1 MVCIL
6 FSETT
11 QEAGTISWHDFQMR
25 NLSLREWRHFQG
37 HTASW
42 WQAHCIQ
49 LFQSPESGSEILS
62 TALVHVTVTWGG
74 LVEATES
81 HSQRFWFWS
90 GKSEMRLRSLHIKS
104 SPLQVILTRMVCGSH
119 FRSSTGSLQRLPGSA
134 LWPTAYFK
142 DDSSNITHACMLLPC
157 HNPARRWN
165 LFLSCL
171 TSTRPCICLN
181 Q

>member
-1 MVCIL
+1 
-6 FSETT
+6 
-11 QEAGTISWHDFQMR
+11 MR
-25 NLSLREWRHFQG
+25 KLSLREWRHFQG

-49 LFQSPESGSEILS
+49 VFQSPEAGSEILS
-62 TALVHVTVTWGG
+62 TALVHVIVTWG

-90 GKSEMRLRSLHIKS
+90 VKPGMRLRSLHIKS
-104 SPLQVILTRMVCGSH
+104 PPLQVILTQTVCGSH

-142 DDSSNITHACMLLPC
+142 DDSSNITHARCFLVTIPQGGGIYFSVVLHPLGLVSASTNRTQIWC
-157 HNPARRWN
+157 CARHG
-165 LFLSCL
+165 CY
-171 TSTRPCICLN
+171 P
-181 Q
+181 